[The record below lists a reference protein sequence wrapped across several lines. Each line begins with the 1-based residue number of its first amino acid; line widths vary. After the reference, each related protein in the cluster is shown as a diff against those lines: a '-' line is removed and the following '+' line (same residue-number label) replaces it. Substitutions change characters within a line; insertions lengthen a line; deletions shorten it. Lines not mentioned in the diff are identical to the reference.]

1 MFNRIIHLTSCKA
14 TKLALFKAKYELY
27 SESFIFTK
35 VLSTNYYIILGV
47 TRSAT
52 EEEIKKAYRSK
63 AKLYHPDVNKSAKA
77 NELFQLIN
85 EAQDVLL
92 DEHKRAKYDLKLKYG
107 TTSNAYKEK
116 ARQYEKPKS
125 QANPSYQSKNFHYDW
140 QSINKTF
147 QNRGAKQN
155 PSNASPLMQ
164 FLFYTFGLIVG
175 IIIISICI
183 WAISQNIKPFV
194 FIIVAIPGVILVRD
208 GWNALNGN
216 KTITNKLKEIFKSLF

>member
-1 MFNRIIHLTSCKA
+1 M
-14 TKLALFKAKYELY
+14 
-27 SESFIFTK
+27 
-35 VLSTNYYIILGV
+35 STNYYIILGV

-92 DEHKRAKYDLKLKYG
+92 DEQKRAMYDLKLKYG
-107 TTSNAYKEK
+107 TTSNAYKER

-125 QANPSYQSKNFHYDW
+125 QANYQSKNFHYDW
-140 QSINKTF
+140 QSFNTTF
-147 QNRGAKQN
+147 RNRNGN
-155 PSNASPLMQ
+155 PMPSNASPLMQ
-164 FLFYTFGLIVG
+164 FLLYTFGLIVG
-175 IIIISICI
+175 VIIIGICI
-183 WAISQNIKPFV
+183 WGISQNIKPFAFV
-194 FIIVAIPGVILVRD
+194 IVAIPGVILVRD

-216 KTITNKLKEIFKSLF
+216 KTVTNSLKNILKKLF